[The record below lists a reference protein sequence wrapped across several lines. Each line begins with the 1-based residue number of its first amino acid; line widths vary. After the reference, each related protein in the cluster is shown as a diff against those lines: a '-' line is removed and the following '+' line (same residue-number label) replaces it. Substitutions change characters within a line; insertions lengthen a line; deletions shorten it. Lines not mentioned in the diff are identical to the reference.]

1 VIAVTNSINCIYER
15 KATTLTA
22 MLHCLPEGSNPSRH
36 SAFADERSW
45 FSKHFGTFKL
55 EKRRQYFVR
64 GNDKPLSIA
73 AMRVSN
79 EDRSPF
85 DIHGIDTAPTPTGF
99 ARIVSDD
106 FLQCLRDSSTKRL
119 SRFRLDMPS
128 LWWLHGKE

>member
-1 VIAVTNSINCIYER
+1 MRYGGQLVLC
-15 KATTLTA
+15 
-22 MLHCLPEGSNPSRH
+22 SR
-36 SAFADERSW
+36 FQFQKRSQL
-45 FSKHFGTFKL
+45 FIRTRN
-55 EKRRQYFVR
+55 ET
-64 GNDKPLSIA
+64 LSIA

-85 DIHGIDTAPTPTGF
+85 GIHGIDTAPTPTGF

-106 FLQCLRDSSTKRL
+106 FLQCFRDSSTKRL